1 MMANIRDEFVF
12 KVIDPAIIPKR
23 SETKPT
29 LMLIFIG
36 LILGI
41 FLASFLAISANY
53 FKGQSVGVSST

>member
-1 MMANIRDEFVF
+1 MANIRDEFVF

-36 LILGI
+36 TNIGNI
-41 FLASFLAISANY
+41 FSLFSRY
-53 FKGQSVGVSST
+53 